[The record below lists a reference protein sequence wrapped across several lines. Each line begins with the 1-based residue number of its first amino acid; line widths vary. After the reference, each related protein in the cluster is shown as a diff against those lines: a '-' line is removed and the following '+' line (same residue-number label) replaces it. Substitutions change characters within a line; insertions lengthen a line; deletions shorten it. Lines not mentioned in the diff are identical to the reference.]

1 MRRASW
7 LMTVTISASLGW
19 IAGVM
24 GPPMAFAQPIY
35 DHLTLFAEVLGHV
48 QHRYVDE
55 IEEDVLV
62 EAAIEGMLAEL
73 DPHSV
78 YMNPEEYEA
87 MKNDTRG
94 EYVGVG
100 IVIAQEGDG
109 VIVREV
115 FPGGP
120 ADLAG
125 VLVNDQILSVND
137 TSMQPAETSDVVSVL
152 RGRRGEAV
160 SVTVGR
166 PGEDGATEELAIEI
180 VRDMIHME
188 AVVTSQPVPGY
199 GVVRVRQFQS
209 NVSDDVRGAIDR
221 LQSDYGDTLQG
232 IVLDLRGNPG
242 GLLSEA
248 IALSDVF
255 MSEGEIVSTGG
266 RAEAPNNWTA
276 RRGTTRYAGPVVLLM
291 DAGSASASEIVAGAL
306 QDTGR
311 ANVVGTQSYGKGSV
325 QSIIDLTGGSGLK
338 LTISRY
344 YTPSGRSISGEG
356 ITPDWEV
363 APGQAVNAPEPLAA
377 LDDAQLQA
385 GLRWLMEPAVVE
397 AELAAPLAAAAE

>member
-1 MRRASW
+1 MRQVRF
-7 LMTVTISASLGW
+7 LASLGV
-19 IAGVM
+19 AGALGWFAGAA
-24 GPPMAFAQPIY
+24 GPAPAFAQPMY
-35 DHLTLFAEVLGHV
+35 DHLAIFAEVLGHV

-55 IEEDVLV
+55 IDEAVLI
-62 EAAIEGMLAEL
+62 EAAVEGMLSEL

-100 IVIAQEGDG
+100 IVIAEDDEG
-109 VIVREV
+109 VWVREV

-125 VLVNDQILSVND
+125 VLVDDRIVAINGEAMVGAQ
-137 TSMQPAETSDVVSVL
+137 TSDVVSVL
-152 RGRRGEAV
+152 RGRRGEP
-160 SVTVGR
+160 VTVTISR
-166 PGEDGATEELAIEI
+166 MSPEAEARVERELEV

-188 AVVTSQPVPGY
+188 AVVEFQPLPGY
-199 GVVRVRQFQS
+199 GVLRVRQFQA

-221 LQSDYGDTLQG
+221 LQSEHGAELEG
-232 IVLDLRGNPG
+232 VVLDLRGNPG

-248 IALSDVF
+248 ISLSDVF

-266 RAEAPNNWTA
+266 RAEPENHWTA
-276 RRGTTRYAGPVVLLM
+276 RRNTTRFSGPVVVLM
-291 DAGSASASEIVAGAL
+291 NAGSASASEIVAGAL

-311 ANVVGTQSYGKGSV
+311 ASIVGTQSYGKGSV
-325 QSIIDLTGGSGLK
+325 QTIIDLADGSGLK

-356 ITPDWEV
+356 ITPDWV
-363 APGQAVNAPEPLAA
+363 VTSDAVDVPRSEALVNVEDPQLRAA
-377 LDDAQLQA
+377 LQLLIEPPALGLPVLQA
-385 GLRWLMEPAVVE
+385 
-397 AELAAPLAAAAE
+397 AE